1 MYHAIFNA
9 PSYVLTHQV
18 ISKDDTVSIS
28 VLPPYARPVLQPKH
42 KEVRSAGNNVGANTS
57 IALDSASSIHLFK
70 DRSLLNNIK
79 VDNKKNLKVRTTDST
94 FHVNDIGEICD
105 TLKSLPLPSEGYYYY
120 PKGVANILSLALLAK
135 TKRAVMDTAIKNAFY
150 VFNEDGSYIKF
161 NVSTSN
167 LTTTTSRM

>member
-18 ISKDDTVSIS
+18 ISKDDTVSVS
-28 VLPPYARPVLQPKH
+28 VLPPHAKPILQPKH

-70 DRSLLNNIK
+70 DQSLLSNIK

-94 FHVNDIGEICD
+94 FHINDIGEICD

-135 TKRAVMDTAIKNAFY
+135 TKKSC
-150 VFNEDGSYIKF
+150 DGHGDRKRF
-161 NVSTSN
+161 
-167 LTTTTSRM
+167 LCL